1 MVKARTRKKPK
12 TTVLTFDDLFGED
25 KGAPYTGP
33 VYLDPDFRASKMR
46 AFPVR
51 KRSKVIVTT
60 RTFKEMPNGDLI
72 MEVTRRTEPAP
83 KGNTIPFTDIDPAD
97 IRVYTD
103 RSGRLHVGD
112 RNRLAGKRA
121 RPKKPARA

>member
-33 VYLDPDFRASKMR
+33 MYLDADFRASKMK

-51 KRSKVIVTT
+51 RQSKVIVTT

-72 MEVTRRTEPAP
+72 MEVTRHTEPAP
-83 KGNTIPFTDIDPAD
+83 KGSTIPFTGIDPAD
-97 IRVYTD
+97 IRMYTD
-103 RSGRLHVGD
+103 RSGRLHFGD
-112 RNRLAGKRA
+112 RNRPVGKQAARKKRA
-121 RPKKPARA
+121 RA